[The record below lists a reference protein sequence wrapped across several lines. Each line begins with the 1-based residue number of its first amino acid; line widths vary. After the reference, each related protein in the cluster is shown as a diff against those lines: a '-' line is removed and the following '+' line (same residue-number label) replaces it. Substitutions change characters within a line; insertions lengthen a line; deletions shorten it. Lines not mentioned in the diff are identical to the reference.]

1 MKSSNRVLW
10 SGITLFF
17 LVIIST
23 IFFLSF
29 LRHNTDARS
38 DPFKGHWYHGAKET
52 IKGSGNINSTS
63 KSLPTF
69 SKIDTIGDYKITL
82 RSGQSSQITITTDI
96 NLQKHLRSTVINGKL
111 QLMVDEQFKL
121 LPTHTIDVVITT
133 PELQKIRLAGET
145 HLNALNLNTPSLTLF
160 LAGDS
165 HATLKGEINECTLKL
180 GGNSEV
186 EMNLSKNKTLQ
197 INSAGF
203 TKIKLAG
210 DTEHLSL
217 NNGGDFSL
225 QAENLTA
232 KEVTINGLGQT
243 KVSVH
248 ATDQITLNTAG
259 ETAVHYSGN
268 PKIIKHSVGEL
279 TISKEEE

>member
-10 SGITLFF
+10 SGIILFF

-23 IFFLSF
+23 IFLLSY
-29 LRHNTDARS
+29 LSHNADERS
-38 DPFKGHWYHGAKET
+38 AFFKDHWYHSAKET
-52 IKGSGNINSTS
+52 IKGSGNINSIS

-69 SKIDTIGDYKITL
+69 SKIDTIGDYTITL
-82 RSGQSSQITITTDI
+82 RSGQSPQITITTDI
-96 NLQKHLRSTVINGKL
+96 NLQKHLRSAVVNGEL
-111 QLMVDEQFKL
+111 QLTVDEHFKL
-121 LPTHTIDVVITT
+121 RPTRTIDVVITT
-133 PELQKIRLAGET
+133 PELQKIQLAGET
-145 HLNALNLNTPSLTLF
+145 HLNALNLNTPSLTVL

-180 GGNSEV
+180 GGNADV
-186 EMNLSKNKTLQ
+186 DMTLTKNKTLQ

-210 DTEHLSL
+210 DTEHLTL

-243 KVSVH
+243 KVRVH

-279 TISKEEE
+279 TISKDAE